1 MSPPESGNAAN
12 DLRLIPAGP
21 NGPGGWSCH
30 TFEDGETFPAI
41 CLADDCPD
49 RDKRNP
55 RRFDGEVL
63 LSVELD

>member
-1 MSPPESGNAAN
+1 MSGQERSAAHTEP
-12 DLRLIPAGP
+12 RLIPAGP
-21 NGPGGWSCH
+21 KGPGGWDCH
-30 TFEDGETFPAI
+30 TCEDGETFPAI

-55 RRFDGEVL
+55 HRFDGEVL